1 MVARL
6 EPQKKAKKTGLKC
19 GNGEGVRQKKVTFLW
34 GPARKSGGI
43 TPLLLSSH
51 NPNPT
56 DGSQKHSLSLP
67 YHDKKIQYYSQPL
80 KQWLYAGGPK
90 LRDGN

>member
-1 MVARL
+1 MNTGL
-6 EPQKKAKKTGLKC
+6 EPIKKAKKTGLKC
-19 GNGEGVRQKKVTFLW
+19 QNGDGVWRKKVTFLW

-56 DGSQKHSLSLP
+56 DGSQKHSLQVLLP
-67 YHDKKIQYYSQPL
+67 IATSS
-80 KQWLYAGGPK
+80 
-90 LRDGN
+90 N